1 MISPRNQYILGMSK
15 FLDDK
20 ELWEKHYDYLVDK
33 ELELRKNIYGET
45 AELIFSQKL
54 IPATY
59 EQIRNDFLTVT
70 DKNIK
75 RNLKTLLGILNVK
88 SKGMNL

>member
-1 MISPRNQYILGMSK
+1 MINPRNQYILGMSK

-45 AELIFSQKL
+45 PELIFSQKF
-54 IPATY
+54 
-59 EQIRNDFLTVT
+59 NFG
-70 DKNIK
+70 
-75 RNLKTLLGILNVK
+75 NL
-88 SKGMNL
+88 